1 MPISII
7 TKSCIELMHNKLSLS
22 PTNLKILR
30 RFLATKQAKMF
41 TNSIRCHRAVTIA
54 VHTTSRIFNI
64 EVQNFRKNYN
74 KVAHIAKKHYLCTTK
89 SAPQRATPGTQAVA
103 RLAHTPPNGP
113 IAQLVR
119 ASDS

>member
-1 MPISII
+1 
-7 TKSCIELMHNKLSLS
+7 
-22 PTNLKILR
+22 
-30 RFLATKQAKMF
+30 MF
-41 TNSIRCHRAVTIA
+41 TNSIRCHTAVTIA
-54 VHTTSRIFNI
+54 VHTTSRIFNIECIFNI

>member
-1 MPISII
+1 
-7 TKSCIELMHNKLSLS
+7 
-22 PTNLKILR
+22 
-30 RFLATKQAKMF
+30 MF
-41 TNSIRCHRAVTIA
+41 TNSIRCHTAVTIA

-64 EVQNFRKNYN
+64 ECIFNIEVQNFRKKHG

>member
-1 MPISII
+1 
-7 TKSCIELMHNKLSLS
+7 MHNKLSLS

-41 TNSIRCHRAVTIA
+41 TNSILCHTVVTIA

-64 EVQNFRKNYN
+64 EVQNFRKKHG